1 MRVVS
6 IVGARPQFVKV
17 ATLARSLDRHNSLGR
32 EPIDSLIVHTGQHY
46 DPEMADIFFE
56 ELNIPRATFN
66 LGVGSALHGRQTGLM
81 LEKLERV
88 LLETRPDMV
97 VTYGDTN
104 SSVAGALAAA
114 KLRMPAAH
122 VEAGVRSFNR
132 RMPEEVNR
140 VVADHLSSMLFAP
153 TKTAVRN
160 LLREGVDE
168 TAIHHVGDVMLDASL
183 HFRQV
188 AERESNILA
197 KMQLTPRSYC
207 LATIHRA
214 ENTSEAAVLKELLDI
229 LRALSRTLPVV
240 LPLHPR
246 TRDAVRQFGLEKSL
260 EGIAHVVEP
269 VGFLDIMMLESAAA
283 LIVTDSGGMQK
294 EAYFFHV
301 PCVTLRGET
310 EWTELVECGFNFLA
324 GGSRDVALRVAQEAL
339 AAKPDWIIQLY
350 GAGDASR
357 RIAALLARQ
366 K

>member
-1 MRVVS
+1 MKILSVL
-6 IVGARPQFVKV
+6 GARPQFIKAAPVSR
-17 ATLARSLDRHNSLGR
+17 ALEAQAELC
-32 EPIDSLIVHTGQHY
+32 EIIVHTGQHY
-46 DPEMADIFFE
+46 DRNMSELFFE
-56 ELNIPRATFN
+56 EMRIPRPKYN
-66 LGVGSALHGRQTGLM
+66 LGVGSASHAVQTAKM
-81 LEKLERV
+81 LPQLESVV
-88 LLETRPDMV
+88 LEEQPDWMLV
-97 VTYGDTN
+97 YGDTN
-104 SSVAGALAAA
+104 STLAAA
-114 KLRMPAAH
+114 LVAAKMQVPIAH
-122 VEAGVRSFNR
+122 VEAGLRSHNR

-153 TKTAVRN
+153 
-160 LLREGVDE
+160 
-168 TAIHHVGDVMLDASL
+168 L

-324 GGSRDVALRVAQEAL
+324 GGSRDVALRVAQEAR
-339 AAKPDWIIQLY
+339 AAKPDWSIQLY

>member
-1 MRVVS
+1 MKILSVL
-6 IVGARPQFVKV
+6 GARPQFIKAAPVSR
-17 ATLARSLDRHNSLGR
+17 ALEAQAELC
-32 EPIDSLIVHTGQHY
+32 EIIVHTGQHY
-46 DPEMADIFFE
+46 DRNMSELFFE
-56 ELNIPRATFN
+56 EMRIPRPKYN
-66 LGVGSALHGRQTGLM
+66 LGVGSASHAVQTAKM
-81 LEKLERV
+81 LPQLESVV
-88 LLETRPDMV
+88 LEEQPDWMLV
-97 VTYGDTN
+97 YGDTN
-104 SSVAGALAAA
+104 STLAAA
-114 KLRMPAAH
+114 LVAAKMQVPIAH
-122 VEAGVRSFNR
+122 VEAGLRSHNR

-197 KMQLTPRSYC
+197 KMQLTPRLYC

-339 AAKPDWIIQLY
+339 AAKPDWSIQLY